1 MSKKRSG
8 ETVCYWSVFALIM
21 AAFLC
26 TVFLRAKVW
35 SVERIQVS
43 CVGFALAMAVMV
55 FLGYRM
61 HRRIYLELTG
71 RICSCVDDLIAGK
84 EPQINR
90 EEERISSKIAAKL
103 ETLAEITRH
112 TVEESNGKKTEVQ
125 QIISDI
131 SHQLKT
137 PIANILMYTD
147 TIRDCEL
154 PREEE
159 VKFLE
164 VLHQQVRKLEFLVQ
178 ALIKM
183 SRLESNLIV
192 LKKSEGDLYHTLAR
206 AVAAVTLSAQEKN
219 LTVKAECREGIRLWH
234 DPKWTEEAVFNVLDN
249 AVKYTPEGGTIT
261 ISVCQWQIYTKISIR
276 DTGIGIDPEHRN
288 DIFKR
293 FYRENKV
300 HEAKGI
306 GVGLYLAR
314 KIISL
319 QGGYVSVRSKPGEG
333 TEFSLY
339 LPNDQR

>member
-1 MSKKRSG
+1 MSKKHTRAP
-8 ETVCYWSVFALIM
+8 VCYWGALIFII

-26 TVFLRAKVW
+26 SVFWRSKTW
-35 SVERIQVS
+35 SVGRIQVS
-43 CVGFALAMAVMV
+43 CVGFALAMAVMAG
-55 FLGYRM
+55 LGYWM
-61 HRRIYLELTG
+61 HRRIYLELTD
-71 RICSCVDDLIAGK
+71 RISSCVDDLIAGK

-90 EEERISSKIAAKL
+90 EEERISSKLAAKL
-103 ETLAEITRH
+103 EALAEITRH
-112 TVEESNGKKTEVQ
+112 TVEESNGKKAEVQ

-137 PIANILMYTD
+137 PIANILMYSD

-154 PREEE
+154 PREEQ

-164 VLHQQVRKLEFLVQ
+164 ILHQQVRKLEFLVQ

-183 SRLESNLIV
+183 SRLESSLIV

-219 LTVKAECREGIRLWH
+219 LTIKAECREGIRLWY

-261 ISVCQWQIYTKISIR
+261 LLVRQWQIYTKISIR
-276 DTGIGIDPEHRN
+276 DTGIGIDPKHRN

-300 HEAKGI
+300 HEVKGI
-306 GVGLYLAR
+306 GVGLYLTR

-333 TEFSLY
+333 AEFSLF